1 MPRHLINIAIS
12 VCRALGI
19 PSRTVTNY
27 SSAHDTQNSL
37 TVDYFMDENGATM
50 EELNSDS
57 VWNFHV
63 WNEVWMDRPDL
74 GSHYGGWQA
83 IDATPQEL
91 SEEEFKCGPASVVA
105 VKHGEILRPY
115 DNNFLFSEVNADKVS
130 YILCFM

>member
-1 MPRHLINIAIS
+1 
-12 VCRALGI
+12 
-19 PSRTVTNY
+19 
-27 SSAHDTQNSL
+27 
-37 TVDYFMDENGATM
+37 M

-91 SEEEFKCGPASVVA
+91 SEDQYKCGPASVAA
-105 VKHGEILRPY
+105 VKHAEIVRPY
-115 DNNFLFSEVNADKVS
+115 DPNFLFSEVNADKVS
-130 YILCFM
+130 GKSNFFQIEYDIYVSVREY